1 MGLHSPP
8 QTGAQCLCVCLQ
20 EFPLLPPL
28 ESPEVLVPV
37 EFDVAAVI
45 KPISE
50 ILTSISRLLLEDLPG
65 SVAPKAPDP
74 TGQGNPPPPLRGT
87 LKGSE
92 SS

>member
-1 MGLHSPP
+1 MGLQSPP
-8 QTGAQCLCVCLQ
+8 QTGAWCLCVCPQ

-65 SVAPKAPDP
+65 SVAPKAPSP
-74 TGQGNPPPPLRGT
+74 AGQGNPPALRGT
-87 LKGSE
+87 LKGSG

>member
-8 QTGAQCLCVCLQ
+8 QPGAGCLCVCPQ

-28 ESPEVLVPV
+28 ESPEPLEPV

-50 ILTSISRLLLEDLPG
+50 ILANISRLLLEDLPA
-65 SVAPKAPDP
+65 SVAPKAPEP
-74 TGQGNPPPPLRGT
+74 AGQGNPPALRGA

>member
-1 MGLHSPP
+1 M
-8 QTGAQCLCVCLQ
+8 
-20 EFPLLPPL
+20 
-28 ESPEVLVPV
+28 

-65 SVAPKAPDP
+65 SVAPKAPDSA
-74 TGQGNPPPPLRGT
+74 GQGNPPPLRGT

-92 SS
+92 DEHGLCHCWGHTAEHRALEWDTHLLLSR

>member
-8 QTGAQCLCVCLQ
+8 QTGAQYLCVCLQ

-28 ESPEVLVPV
+28 QNPEVLVPV

-50 ILTSISRLLLEDLPG
+50 ILSSISRLLLEDLPG

-74 TGQGNPPPPLRGT
+74 AGQGNPPPLRGT